1 MEEVFIKKGAL
12 YFEDLYKKIYR
23 VKDRFFIYFDDGG
36 LVAGMVFKEVTESQA
51 YKLQLGYDEVKQV
64 LLEIESNPVLIP
76 IFSD

>member
-1 MEEVFIKKGAL
+1 
-12 YFEDLYKKIYR
+12 
-23 VKDRFFIYFDDGG
+23 
-36 LVAGMVFKEVTESQA
+36 MVFKEVTELQA